1 MKEIKVKDIIETTNG
16 KLIAGDENENLKNFK
31 KDTREINLG
40 DTYVRNKRRKS
51 RWKYAIWKSIWSWSK
66 SMHNR
71 RHKNRTRKVR
81 KI

>member
-16 KLIAGDENENLKNFK
+16 KLISGDENENLKNFK

-51 RWKYAIWKSIWSWSK
+51 RWKYAI
-66 SMHNR
+66 
-71 RHKNRTRKVR
+71 
-81 KI
+81 